1 MPSTVTPA
9 TLPFIPEIKTEHF
22 KPTKRGRGRP
32 KGSKNKKKKIT
43 MECGSQTFDNV
54 FESKMSSMS
63 SSPSSAMEDEH
74 DQVPPPL
81 PMFLRGGIDIDL
93 ASRSPL
99 KNPPRLEP
107 QVEQSQVKLKHQKEV
122 IILESDDNDVDED
135 DRSTIGKA
143 KF

>member
-1 MPSTVTPA
+1 
-9 TLPFIPEIKTEHF
+9 
-22 KPTKRGRGRP
+22 
-32 KGSKNKKKKIT
+32 
-43 MECGSQTFDNV
+43 
-54 FESKMSSMS
+54 
-63 SSPSSAMEDEH
+63 
-74 DQVPPPL
+74 
-81 PMFLRGGIDIDL
+81 MFLLPIDL

>member
-1 MPSTVTPA
+1 MVQFGCRLWQLLS
-9 TLPFIPEIKTEHF
+9 FSF
-22 KPTKRGRGRP
+22 
-32 KGSKNKKKKIT
+32 
-43 MECGSQTFDNV
+43 
-54 FESKMSSMS
+54 
-63 SSPSSAMEDEH
+63 
-74 DQVPPPL
+74 
-81 PMFLRGGIDIDL
+81 
-93 ASRSPL
+93 RSPL